1 MLDAYKKSVNSVF
14 DNVKKQN
21 HELSQPN
28 IVELKKTEQPHNQ
41 TSKQAT
47 KQTIEQA
54 TKHLSEQLPKQVPE
68 QQTNQASKQT
78 TEQPNNKTSNRTTE
92 QTHNQTSNR
101 TTEQAHNQTSN
112 QPPNLNTKQFDILR
126 YIYFNRP
133 FKVKGENGIEGIL
146 NIKYGN
152 VRNSLASLTNKGY
165 IEKPFIVYNSC
176 FNGST
181 CRVNEDLCFAL
192 FGITN
197 IEQPHNRT
205 STQASTQANNRTTGH
220 TTEQSHNRVTEQT
233 TTQPHNPYISSS
245 SFIKLTT
252 TGISAYE
259 KEPELS
265 YWRDCNLT
273 TGKIDEWLNEYG
285 VSEFQMLQS
294 LRFAQFDLINNDKEK
309 TLTQKNPISWF
320 EGALRNLKGV
330 YSKPS
335 NYKSQI
341 ELDIEEEEKQLS
353 EQKRQLKILKE
364 KREENLIVKA
374 ELWFFNLDE
383 NKQKELIANV
393 KGLTPQ
399 QKRNFESTSTR
410 IAIKKLYI
418 EKA

>member
-1 MLDAYKKSVNSVF
+1 
-14 DNVKKQN
+14 
-21 HELSQPN
+21 
-28 IVELKKTEQPHNQ
+28 
-41 TSKQAT
+41 
-47 KQTIEQA
+47 
-54 TKHLSEQLPKQVPE
+54 
-68 QQTNQASKQT
+68 
-78 TEQPNNKTSNRTTE
+78 
-92 QTHNQTSNR
+92 
-101 TTEQAHNQTSN
+101 
-112 QPPNLNTKQFDILR
+112 
-126 YIYFNRP
+126 
-133 FKVKGENGIEGIL
+133 
-146 NIKYGN
+146 
-152 VRNSLASLTNKGY
+152 
-165 IEKPFIVYNSC
+165 
-176 FNGST
+176 
-181 CRVNEDLCFAL
+181 
-192 FGITN
+192 
-197 IEQPHNRT
+197 
-205 STQASTQANNRTTGH
+205 
-220 TTEQSHNRVTEQT
+220 
-233 TTQPHNPYISSS
+233 
-245 SFIKLTT
+245 
-252 TGISAYE
+252 
-259 KEPELS
+259 
-265 YWRDCNLT
+265 
-273 TGKIDEWLNEYG
+273 
-285 VSEFQMLQS
+285 MLQS